1 MSSRTTVAQLRD
13 ALRAKG
19 LDATGNKAELLARL
33 ERASGPSE
41 GATTTTNDNATT
53 KTKRTRSPA
62 GKTRAAAPTRST
74 RPLKRHAPALVL
86 LLALTLLVSKVYFP
100 NSALGVLATRAK
112 PHLIRAMRLPM
123 RVFGGADD
131 DDAKWLGA
139 VSANVEPL
147 LQIPVVFAFLG
158 IYQGMFS
165 GNALEIPERLTRM
178 FNRDWFKFAS
188 LCAIAL
194 QSTGGDLENA
204 VLSASFFL
212 LVMYALKTPEERAR
226 TGFV

>member
-41 GATTTTNDNATT
+41 GATTTTTDNATT

-100 NSALGVLATRAK
+100 NPALGVLATRAK

-131 DDAKWLGA
+131 NSRAQNDLYEFDFATSSWRALSPAGTLPTARKGHA
-139 VSANVEPL
+139 ACL
-147 LQIPVVFAFLG
+147 LLNG
-158 IYQGMFS
+158 S
-165 GNALEIPERLTRM
+165 R
-178 FNRDWFKFAS
+178 
-188 LCAIAL
+188 
-194 QSTGGDLENA
+194 
-204 VLSASFFL
+204 
-212 LVMYALKTPEERAR
+212 
-226 TGFV
+226 